1 MSGYGE
7 HQLATRARRRRRLKY
22 LLWSLP
28 VVVALLYIAFR
39 MMGVSFGNSIALGA
53 YDSGRYE
60 SSAERWRSM
69 QDETIIEPYIPWF
82 NRGDASA
89 AQEKYTDAIDDFERA
104 LELAPAEQKCTVR
117 VNLALGW
124 EKLGDAYAAGGFF
137 QGAVLLYQAAEA
149 VIAAGPECTPPDQAG
164 EDLQQADKRVKE
176 KIDQAQRQ
184 RDAADALEG
193 DDTPG
198 GQQEQLDQLGEKGQ
212 AGEQEKATGDAAD
225 RGESGSDS
233 GFTDRPW

>member
-7 HQLATRARRRRRLKY
+7 NQLATRTRRRRRLKY

-28 VVVALLYIAFR
+28 VVVALLYVAFR
-39 MMGVSFGNSIALGA
+39 LIGVTVGNTIALDA
-53 YDSGRYE
+53 FDSGRYE
-60 SSAERWRSM
+60 SSAEKWRSL
-69 QDETIIEPYIPWF
+69 QDETVVEPYVPWF

-104 LELAPAEQKCTVR
+104 LELAPKEQKCTVR

-149 VIAAGPECTPPDQAG
+149 VIAAGPECTPPDQSG
-164 EDLQQADKRVKE
+164 EQLQQADERVKE
-176 KIDQAQRQ
+176 KIEEAQRQ
-184 RDAADALEG
+184 KDATDAQDG
-193 DDTPG
+193 DDGPG
-198 GQQEQLDQLGEKGQ
+198 SQQEQLDQLGEKGQ

-225 RGESGSDS
+225 RGESSDGS
-233 GFTDRPW
+233 GLTEKPW